1 MRMRTM
7 ISKEEL
13 AAISERAS
21 VGDYNRSQGREAIN
35 RLVGEIMRIR
45 EKLDSFFDDD
55 SGEVK
60 KEDVKELEEL
70 RAFKKKILETVK

>member
-1 MRMRTM
+1 M